1 MEVVYENVT
10 KKFGEVVAVNN
21 LNLRVEDREFLVLLG
36 PSGGG
41 KTTALRLVAGLETLD
56 SGNIYIGDAIVNDLE
71 PKDRNVAMVFQSYAL
86 YPTMKVYANLAFPL
100 KAHKVPKEEIRR
112 QVRKVAEL
120 LRISHLLDRRPR
132 QLSGGEAQRV
142 ALGRAIVREPNVF
155 LMDEPLSNLDAKL
168 RVQMRAELQKLHR
181 RLGITTI
188 YVTHDQEEAMTIGQR
203 IAILDNGVLQQA
215 GSPEEVY
222 ERPANIFVAGF
233 VGSPSMNML
242 EGNIIKKDGE
252 LAIDVDVFTYVLP
265 KGLRDLVRKAA
276 ASEVV
281 LGVRPESITI
291 VKKKRP
297 NTISAKVDVLEPI
310 GRELHVQLAVG
321 DKSFIAIT
329 DPDQDLSIEEKVW
342 LLFDEKRLYIFDKKS
357 GKLLV

>member
-10 KKFGEVVAVNN
+10 KKFGDVVAVDN
-21 LNLRVEDREFLVLLG
+21 LNLNVEDKEFLVLLG

-41 KTTALRLVAGLETLD
+41 KTTALRLAAGLETLD
-56 SGNIYIGDAIVNDLE
+56 SGDIYIGDTIVNDLE

-86 YPTMKVYANLAFPL
+86 YPTMKVYDNIAFPL
-100 KAHKVPKEEIRR
+100 KAHKVPKEEIRQR
-112 QVRKVAEL
+112 VQEVAGL

-203 IAILDNGVLQQA
+203 IAILDHGVLQQA

-222 ERPANIFVAGF
+222 ARPANMFVAGF

-242 EGNIIKKDGE
+242 EGSIIKKDGE
-252 LAIDVDVFTYVLP
+252 LAIDVGIFTYVLP
-265 KGLRDLVRKAA
+265 KGLGDVVRTAA

-281 LGVRPESITI
+281 LGVRPEGITI
-291 VKKKRP
+291 VKKERP
-297 NTISAKVDVLEPI
+297 NAISAKVDVLEPI

-342 LLFDEKRLYIFDKKS
+342 LLFNEKRLYIFDKKS

>member
-10 KKFGEVVAVNN
+10 KKFGDVVAVNN
-21 LNLRVEDREFLVLLG
+21 LNLKVKDKEFLVLLG

-56 SGNIYIGDAIVNDLE
+56 SGNVYIGDAIVNDLE

-86 YPTMKVYANLAFPL
+86 YPTMKVYDNIAFPL

-112 QVRKVAEL
+112 RVQEVAEL
-120 LRISHLLDRRPR
+120 LRISLLLDRRPG

-203 IAILDNGVLQQA
+203 IAILDHGVLQQA

-297 NTISAKVDVLEPI
+297 NAISAKVDVLEPI

-321 DKSFIAIT
+321 DKTFIVIT

-342 LLFDEKRLYIFDKKS
+342 LLFNEKRLYTFDKKS